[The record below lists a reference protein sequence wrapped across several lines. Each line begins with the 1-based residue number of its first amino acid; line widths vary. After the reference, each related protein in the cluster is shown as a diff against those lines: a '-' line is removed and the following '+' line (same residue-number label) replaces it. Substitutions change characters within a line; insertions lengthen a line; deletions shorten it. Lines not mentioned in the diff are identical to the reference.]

1 MLIGIGNTV
10 IEPSY
15 SVAALRLEI
24 QSAMLKVRAQNT
36 KTFGRDVTIA
46 PQNVQDFAFL
56 YRGSLLPIVL
66 ESSLSVVALMPFAL
80 VVQVGENDSAGH
92 IEAAI
97 VPSVARY
104 CAAQLQRLHLAI
116 STALKN
122 AGPPNHLPRI
132 DNHEAPVASLTQ
144 EVVATYYEMQQEL
157 VEPQTTTTADVLAEF
172 FVNWRAFVHFQLL
185 QDSISVL
192 ELSSQEDPQRAK
204 DKTKRVYKTEAQKI
218 AEFQAES
225 AHQLLLLQSREPCVT
240 LPSKVSRLTF

>member
-1 MLIGIGNTV
+1 MGIGNAL

-24 QSAMLKVRAQNT
+24 QSAMLRARAQNT
-36 KTFGRDVTIA
+36 KTSGRDVTIA
-46 PQNVQDFAFL
+46 PQNAQDFAFL

-66 ESSLSVVALMPFAL
+66 ESSLSVFALMPFAL
-80 VVQVGENDSAGH
+80 IIQAGENDGAGH

-97 VPSVARY
+97 VPSVTRY

-116 STALKN
+116 SIALKN
-122 AGPPNHLPRI
+122 TGPPNHLLHI
-132 DNHEAPVASLTQ
+132 GDHEAPVASLTQ
-144 EVVATYYEMQQEL
+144 EIVATYYEMHQEL
-157 VEPQTTTTADVLAEF
+157 IEPQITTTADVLTEF

-185 QDSISVL
+185 QDSTSVL

-204 DKTKRVYKTEAQKI
+204 DKTKRICKTEAQKI

-225 AHQLLLLQSREPCVT
+225 AHQLLLLQSREPRVA